1 MNLPTKLTVARM
13 MLIPVFILL
22 WYLPNLG
29 DLTFLSLKSLILSA
43 FFIVLALTDWLDGYL
58 ARRDNLVTDLG
69 KFLDPI
75 ADKILVFSIYL
86 LLLNAHVLEPIS
98 LIILLSREFII
109 ATVRMDAATK
119 HYVIAADR
127 GGKIKT
133 VLQMVSILLFLL
145 CIQSI
150 STPAMYVTYS
160 IYYLSVLAAIT
171 SGISYVTQYVKK
183 LEEVK

>member
-1 MNLPTKLTVARM
+1 MNLPTKLTVTRIV
-13 MLIPVFILL
+13 LIPVFILL

-29 DLTFLSLKSLILSA
+29 EMAFLSVKSLSLSA
-43 FFIVLALTDWLDGYL
+43 FFVVLAGTDWLDGYL
-58 ARRDNLVTDLG
+58 ARKYNLITDLG

-86 LLLNAHVLEPIS
+86 LLLNVHVLEPIS
-98 LIILLSREFII
+98 LIILLSREFIV

-119 HYVIAADR
+119 NYVIAADR

-145 CIQSI
+145 CAETI
-150 STPAMYVTYS
+150 SMPMHDVTYG
-160 IYYLSVLAAIT
+160 IYYLSVLAAIS